1 MASSARDRQPQ
12 CPLLAQSRHGLVH
25 RKCLL
30 LTQSGLSQTRSRCY
44 ALALLYV
51 VPGAAMRDGNLS
63 ALLVALRQRGR
74 SRCVRSRANAC
85 DGSVMSHRRHADSA
99 EEMVGDSQADCA
111 ERDESGCPA
120 GSYQSCRISYVWR
133 HPDHCTTARRRC
145 EPLTP
150 RMLPK
155 YGGLIVT
162 PHAAASVHRSL
173 VVALAARVRFQQ
185 VS

>member
-1 MASSARDRQPQ
+1 
-12 CPLLAQSRHGLVH
+12 
-25 RKCLL
+25 
-30 LTQSGLSQTRSRCY
+30 
-44 ALALLYV
+44 
-51 VPGAAMRDGNLS
+51 
-63 ALLVALRQRGR
+63 
-74 SRCVRSRANAC
+74 
-85 DGSVMSHRRHADSA
+85 MSHRRHADSA

-173 VVALAARVRFQQ
+173 VVALAARYKLPAVYPFRYHATGGGLISYGPDLVDQFRLAAGYVDRILKGEKPADLPVQAPTKYEM
-185 VS
+185 VINLKTAKALGLNVPNALIGRADEVIE